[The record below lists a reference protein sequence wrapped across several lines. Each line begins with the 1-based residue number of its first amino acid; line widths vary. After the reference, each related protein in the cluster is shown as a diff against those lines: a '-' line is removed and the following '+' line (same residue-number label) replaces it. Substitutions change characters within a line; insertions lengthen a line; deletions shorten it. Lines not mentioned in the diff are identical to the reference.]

1 MEIKCIAIDD
11 EPLALKK
18 VTSFVDKL
26 SGPVMLKTFS
36 NALEAIPYLKEEHID
51 LVFLDIQMEQFTG
64 LQFLETVK
72 DHPQIIITTAFEQYA
87 IKGFDFHVTD
97 YLLKPYSFDRFVQAI
112 DRVMDNMKQ
121 RQNGGT
127 EEENDFF
134 FVKTEYRLEKIFFA
148 DILYVEGMRDYLQ
161 IVTRTKRI
169 MTLQSFR
176 FMESTLKPPQFIRV
190 HKSFLVSVSCIESIE
205 RNRIRICD
213 KMIPISITYRD
224 VFFNAIADKLPP
236 K

>member
-112 DRVMDNMKQ
+112 ERVMDNMKQ

-127 EEENDFF
+127 EEVNDFF
-134 FVKTEYRLEKIFFA
+134 FVKTEYRLEKIFSA

-213 KMIPISITYRD
+213 KLIPISITYRD
-224 VFFNAIADKLPP
+224 AFLKAIAGKLPP